1 MHTIILLFWPLPRH
15 RRKRYHRCLCVLFL
29 WFFLYCIGTL
39 AKANNFRAS
48 FRPNVGGGLTSRPC
62 SGSGNPD
69 GSGNPNGS
77 GQSTTDGNIANNGNN
92 GDGDSYEK
100 DIKTKILQSS
110 LPHVPRHGWS
120 RDTVAAGIQ
129 IFSIIIFLL
138 QRSHRY
144 VIKKKKKLK
153 FEMSVGYKT

>member
-1 MHTIILLFWPLPRH
+1 MLKIKYLHYIYIIYTIVLLFASLCRH

-39 AKANNFRAS
+39 ARANNFRAS

-69 GSGNPNGS
+69 GSG
-77 GQSTTDGNIANNGNN
+77 QSPTDGNIAKD

-110 LPHVPRHGWS
+110 LQHVSRHGWS

-129 IFSIIIFLL
+129 FFFQLLFFLYNAL
-138 QRSHRY
+138 
-144 VIKKKKKLK
+144 ID
-153 FEMSVGYKT
+153 M

>member
-1 MHTIILLFWPLPRH
+1 MLKIKYLHKSYSCIPLYHYSGRCRH

-39 AKANNFRAS
+39 ARANNFRAS

-62 SGSGNPD
+62 SGNGNPD
-69 GSGNPNGS
+69 GS
-77 GQSTTDGNIANNGNN
+77 GQSTTDGNIAND

-110 LPHVPRHGWS
+110 LQHVPRHGWS

-129 IFSIIIFLL
+129 IFSIIIVFFYYALI
-138 QRSHRY
+138 Y
-144 VIKKKKKLK
+144 
-153 FEMSVGYKT
+153 M